1 MERKKKNIQNIN
13 IPTKEEQI
21 IALESYDA
29 LSTVLNE
36 LQTNNPEIEIEQT
49 QGKIKV
55 PLKTLKLLAKIL
67 KATSQGKP
75 VSIVPIT
82 TEMTTQ
88 AAAEILGCS
97 RPHLVKLLEEGKI
110 PFTKVGKHRRLRYDD
125 VESYREKISPSGNDK
140 SR

>member
-1 MERKKKNIQNIN
+1 MGKIQNIN

-36 LQTNNPEIEIEQT
+36 LQTNNPEIEIEET

-55 PLKTLKLLAKIL
+55 PLKTLKLLANIL

-75 VSIVPIT
+75 VSIVPIG

-97 RPHLVKLLEEGKI
+97 RPHHVKLLEEGKI

-125 VESYREKISPSGNDK
+125 VASYRDKMNKNKISPYRND
-140 SR
+140 